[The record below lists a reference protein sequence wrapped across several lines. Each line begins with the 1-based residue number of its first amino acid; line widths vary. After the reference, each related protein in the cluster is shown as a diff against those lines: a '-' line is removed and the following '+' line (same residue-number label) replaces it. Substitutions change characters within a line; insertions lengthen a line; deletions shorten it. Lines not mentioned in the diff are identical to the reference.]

1 MPRSKRYTQE
11 EITRA
16 LKEAG
21 IADESE
27 LEEIVRK
34 LSENRAGNQ
43 GRTGRPP
50 EKDEKV
56 LLAVARRV
64 RKGINAHAAV
74 REVTADLPE
83 SKRKAARQRLYRKFK
98 KDPKFW
104 ADQSRITPPTL
115 DEEIERLREQL
126 GPTDERFD
134 YGQLLRH
141 VLKKGA

>member
-1 MPRSKRYTQE
+1 MPRLKRYTQE

-27 LEEIVRK
+27 HEEIVRK

-50 EKDEKV
+50 EKDEKE
-56 LLAVARRV
+56 LLAVARGV

-74 REVTADLPE
+74 KEVTAGLPE
-83 SKRKAARQRLYRKFK
+83 SKRKAARQRLYRKYTK
-98 KDPKFW
+98 EPDFW
-104 ADQSRITPPTL
+104 LIKSRLTLPTIE
-115 DEEIERLREQL
+115 EEIERLREEL
-126 GPTDERFD
+126 GLTDDE
-134 YGQLLRH
+134 QLLRR
-141 VLKKGA
+141 VITKDP